1 MNNVKTALRTWMKI
15 ILLLRFASTAQ
26 DDLALDSQ
34 VEWQEK
40 CNALPQLVSLF
51 ELNELLTTIMLIH
64 A

>member
-1 MNNVKTALRTWMKI
+1 MKI

-26 DDLALDSQ
+26 DDLASDSQ

-40 CNALPQLVSLF
+40 CNTLPQPVSLF
-51 ELNELLTTIMLIH
+51 ELNELSITIMVFH